1 MPKRISRSSCYE
13 IPEAIN
19 VFVRGFCE
27 TKSRT
32 WPYEYSQIN
41 GVWVLRDAE
50 RKQAKDYRKEE
61 WIAWNQPAEKVHETA
76 RSATRGRYFLCPV
89 IGNDDSAEELK
100 TAYKKLGYRLLSTEP
115 LFVHNLKRI
124 PKSTSN
130 VTIQL
135 MRTEEHAIAYGKF
148 SKTRPVPTEALTS
161 ESFRQYLAWQND
173 EVVGC
178 VRSVET
184 PFGNWCS
191 NLFVTPTHRRRGV
204 ARSLLSQL
212 LREDRKRGARCN
224 VLLSTH
230 TGALVYPSLGYQQIG
245 TLFIFAPKNVAGLRI
260 DTNVQIFSKNQE

>member
-1 MPKRISRSSCYE
+1 MPKHDSKSSSHK
-13 IPEAIN
+13 IPQAIE

-32 WPYEYSQIN
+32 WPYEFSQIN
-41 GVWVLRDAE
+41 GIWVLRDAE
-50 RKQAKDYRKEE
+50 RKNAKDYRKEE

-76 RSATRGRYFLCPV
+76 RRATRGRYFLCPV
-89 IGNDDSAEELK
+89 IGTDDLSEELK
-100 TAYKKLGYRLLSTEP
+100 TAYKQLGYRLLSTEP
-115 LFVHNLKRI
+115 LFVHDLKRI
-124 PKSTSN
+124 PKSTADL
-130 VTIQL
+130 TIQL

-148 SKTRPVPTEALTS
+148 SKTRPVPAEELTND
-161 ESFRQYLAWQND
+161 SFRQYLAWHND
-173 EVVGC
+173 EIVGC

-191 NLFVTPTHRRRGV
+191 SLFVTPTHRRRGI

-212 LREDRKRGARCN
+212 LRDDRKREASRN

-245 TLFIFAPKNVAGLRI
+245 TLFIFAPKKDV
-260 DTNVQIFSKNQE
+260 

>member
-1 MPKRISRSSCYE
+1 MQKRVSLSSSHE
-13 IPEAIN
+13 IPPAIE

-32 WPYEYSQIN
+32 WPYEFSQIN

-50 RKQAKDYRKEE
+50 RKNAKHYRKEE
-61 WIAWNQPAEKVHETA
+61 WIAWNHPAEKVDETA

-100 TAYKKLGYRLLSTEP
+100 TAYKQLGYRLLSTEP
-115 LFVHNLKRI
+115 LFVHDLKRI
-124 PKSTSN
+124 PKSTAD
-130 VTIQL
+130 VIIQL

-148 SKTRPVPTEALTS
+148 SKTRPVPTEELTNDS
-161 ESFRQYLAWQND
+161 YRQYLAWHND
-173 EVVGC
+173 EIVGC

-184 PFGNWCS
+184 PYGNWCS
-191 NLFVTPTHRRRGV
+191 NLFVTLTHRRRGI

-212 LREDRKRGARCN
+212 LRDIRKRGASRN

-230 TGALVYPSLGYQQIG
+230 TGALVYPNLGYQQIG
-245 TLFIFAPKNVAGLRI
+245 TLFIFAPKKDV
-260 DTNVQIFSKNQE
+260 